1 MRDAGSEGEVLLLGL
16 MLLPTCFPQ
25 HCLAGVDRLL
35 CDRGWRAGWVRGRGL
50 KLSPA
55 TAVGFKQALSLGLI
69 LPDTPL
75 KKLFLREVCILL

>member
-35 CDRGWRAGWVRGRGL
+35 CDRGWRAGWGRGL

-55 TAVGFKQALSLGLI
+55 TAVGLKQALSLGLI

-75 KKLFLREVCILL
+75 KQLFLREVRILV